1 MSDPDISDYDA
12 QRQAIQ
18 AYNQPIL
25 DAFSTSLKQAG
36 LSAKTVAEHVSNI
49 DFFTHY
55 LVYYDPFKRLDEA
68 DGGDVWGFL
77 EDWFPR
83 KAMWASVTSTKSNM
97 ASFKKFFRWMG
108 ETGRVS
114 AETVA
119 DALDIL
125 KEYRDEFLASA
136 E

>member
-1 MSDPDISDYDA
+1 MSDTDIHDYDA
-12 QRQAIQ
+12 QVKVIQ

-25 DAFSTSLKQAG
+25 TDFSTWLKQAG
-36 LSAKTVAEHVSNI
+36 LSAKTVANHVSNI

-55 LVYYDPFKRLDEA
+55 LVYYEPLKRLDEA
-68 DGGDVWGFL
+68 DSSDVWMFL

-83 KAMWASVTSTKSNM
+83 KAMWSSVSSTKSNI
-97 ASFKKFFRWMG
+97 SPFKKFFRWMG

-119 DALDIL
+119 DVLDTL
-125 KEYRDEFLASA
+125 KENRDEFLADV